1 MGVIWIVFYWLA
13 VVVVFFHSGYWISR
27 PAPERLYS
35 ISGFALFVALVIIGI
50 RLFNP
55 SGH

>member
-1 MGVIWIVFYWLA
+1 MGVVWIVFYWLA
-13 VVVVFFHSGYWISR
+13 VVVVFFHSSYWVSR
-27 PAPERLYS
+27 PGGERLYS
-35 ISGFALFVALVIIGI
+35 VAGFALFVALVIIGI